1 MKRNSKI
8 IWWFNLYQSILIL
21 ITCIWMKLNIHNLD
35 DEWYRVLPI
44 AGIMLSIIVSITSI
58 IELKNIYKK

>member
-1 MKRNSKI
+1 MKI
-8 IWWFNLYQSILIL
+8 
-21 ITCIWMKLNIHNLD
+21 NIHNLD